1 MIRVCVFT
9 NTCTRTL
16 KKPARRQLD
25 KGSPKSIKEEA
36 DRESTRERALEREEG
51 KIQRERKRNVLN
63 DKDPQD
69 CD

>member
-1 MIRVCVFT
+1 
-9 NTCTRTL
+9 
-16 KKPARRQLD
+16 LD